1 MKIWHR
7 IWRKNGHGN
16 RHGKMGIG
24 NEGPR
29 NWVVEVVKFGHWI
42 YQETEEGRQGRH
54 PGPYWD
60 MLVVG
65 PRSLP

>member
-1 MKIWHR
+1 
-7 IWRKNGHGN
+7 
-16 RHGKMGIG
+16 MGMEIG
-24 NEGPR
+24 IDINLGPRR
-29 NWVVEVVKFGHWI
+29 NWVVEIVKFGHWI
-42 YQETEEGRQGRH
+42 YQETEEGGQGRR